1 MSQYLQLTKFQK
13 KIGIFLFIGILFCL
27 GLSFLRSPYYG
38 NPTYQNKFTFFS
50 ENINSY
56 NAAVFGSSR
65 MFCHFIPNLF
75 DSLLENQNLN
85 TFNLAIPASYNPET
99 YYLYEKFL
107 ETIKPNQIKYAFIEL
122 QPVKEIAEENMNT
135 ERIFYWLNL
144 KYFLF
149 SYRYIQNSNLIS
161 NKTELLTI
169 LRKSFFYKLI
179 HFSYSKNFFS
189 KKQTLN
195 YFSETEGFSS
205 LEKLLGD
212 NPDNLNIIKRR
223 QTFLSDTSSIKTKI
237 AATKVELNTSQFE
250 YYKNEIHLQKLLE
263 IIETSK
269 QKGVD
274 VIFII
279 PPRSSQYEE
288 LYALKHY
295 LPKINV
301 VDISNAEQYP
311 LLYQSKYSFD
321 LGHLNNA
328 GAILFTEYVAQE
340 IKNIL

>member
-13 KIGIFLFIGILFCL
+13 KIGIFSVIGILFCF

-56 NAAVFGSSR
+56 NAVVFGSSR
-65 MFCHFIPNLF
+65 MYRHFIPNLF
-75 DSLLENQNLN
+75 DSLLNTPNLN
-85 TFNLAIPASYNPET
+85 TFNLAVAGGFNPET

-107 ETIKPNQIKYAFIEL
+107 ETIKPNQIKYVFIEL

-135 ERIFYWLNL
+135 ERVFYWLNW
-144 KYFLF
+144 KYLFF
-149 SYRYIQNSNLIS
+149 SYRYILNSNNTN
-161 NKTELLTI
+161 NKIELLTI

-179 HFSYSKNFFS
+179 NFSYFEDIFS
-189 KKQTLN
+189 SKQTSN
-195 YFSETEGFSS
+195 NFSETEGYYNSEMQLLDSPNDSS
-205 LEKLLGD
+205 LIAK
-212 NPDNLNIIKRR
+212 R
-223 QTFLSDTSSIKTKI
+223 QTFLSDTTIVEEKI
-237 AATKVELNTSQFE
+237 VPTTLELNNSQLE
-250 YYKNEIHLQKLLE
+250 YYKNEAHLEKLLE

-269 QKGVD
+269 QKGID

-279 PPRSSQYEE
+279 PPRSSRYEE

-295 LPKINV
+295 LPKTNV
-301 VDISNAEQYP
+301 VDISNAEKYP

-321 LGHLNNA
+321 VGHLNNA
-328 GAILFTEYVAQE
+328 GAILFTEYLVQE

>member
-13 KIGIFLFIGILFCL
+13 KIGIFSVIGILFCF

-56 NAAVFGSSR
+56 NAIVFGSSR
-65 MFCHFIPNLF
+65 MYRHFIPNLF
-75 DSLLENQNLN
+75 DSLLNTPNLN
-85 TFNLAIPASYNPET
+85 TFNLAVAGGFNPET

-122 QPVKEIAEENMNT
+122 QPVKEIAKKNMNT
-135 ERIFYWLNL
+135 ERVFYWLNL

-149 SYRYIQNSNLIS
+149 SYRYIQNSNLTS

-169 LRKSFFYKLI
+169 LRKSFINKLI
-179 HFSYSKNFFS
+179 HSYNLKNIFFS
-189 KKQTLN
+189 KQTSN
-195 YFSETEGFSS
+195 NFFKTEGYSNTDEYS
-205 LEKLLGD
+205 LHLPSNNELLE
-212 NPDNLNIIKRR
+212 RR
-223 QTFLSDTSSIKTKI
+223 QTFLSDTTTIQKII
-237 AATKVELNTSQFE
+237 AASIVELNNSQLE
-250 YYKNEIHLQKLLE
+250 YYKNEVHLEKLLE

-269 QKGVD
+269 QKGIE

-279 PPRSSQYEE
+279 PPRISRYEE

-295 LPKINV
+295 LPKTNV
-301 VDISNAEQYP
+301 VDISNAEKYP

-321 LGHLNNA
+321 VGHLNNA